1 MRSVTEAFHAFVY
14 FSPAVLAEYERVGI
28 THPRMAYFG
37 PRSAPLG
44 EVPASVVAATFYNF
58 NPVKV
63 AEHIP
68 RVWSLIPPEDLV
80 SIRLRAVSEHL
91 PAALGLSADASRV
104 GEAVELAR
112 WAAESCRFEGRPL
125 AAAHAEVQPPDDP
138 LTALWHYVSVLR
150 EHRGDGHIFALQVHD
165 VDAKECLI
173 FRRPDAETSERYRRS
188 RGWQED
194 EWADARERLV
204 ERGYIHGS
212 HITEQGHEVLE
223 SVESMTDQ
231 LALGPWAA
239 LGDEELDRFAS
250 LMRPMNE
257 AAQQVVETTPLGSAM
272 MRR

>member
-14 FSPAVLAEYERVGI
+14 FSPDVLAAYERAGI

-58 NPVKV
+58 NPAKV

-68 RVWSLIPPEDLV
+68 GVWSLVRPEDLV
-80 SIRLRAVSEHL
+80 SIRLGAITEHL
-91 PAALGLSADASRV
+91 PRALGLSADASTV
-104 GEAVELAR
+104 AEAVELAR

-125 AAAHAEVQPPDDP
+125 AAAHAEIQAPDDR

-165 VDAKECLI
+165 LDAKECLI
-173 FRRPDAETSERYRRS
+173 FRKPDAETSEWYRKS

-194 EWADARERLV
+194 EWAEARERLV
-204 ERGYIHGS
+204 GRGYIHGS
-212 HITEQGHEVLE
+212 DITERGHEILE
-223 SVESMTDQ
+223 SIESMTDQ
-231 LALGPWAA
+231 LAMRPWAA
-239 LGDEELDRFAS
+239 LGDEEVDRFAS

-257 AAQQVVETTPLGSAM
+257 AARHVVETTPLGTAM
-272 MRR
+272 LRR